1 MDAMYG
7 MKVSLATF
15 DPRASTVDIGSVPAR
30 AAVYVDGYYVGTTPV
45 EVALRQAEHEIVF
58 RKDGFADRTYHVSR
72 AAGSG
77 RRTSWT
83 FSAAYP

>member
-1 MDAMYG
+1 MEAMYG
-7 MKVSLATF
+7 TKVNLATSGRRR
-15 DPRASTVDIGSVPAR
+15 PTVDIGSVPAR

-45 EVALRQAEHEIVF
+45 EVALRQEEHKIVF

-77 RRTSWT
+77 RRASWT
-83 FSAAYP
+83 FSAAYR